1 MRSLESFLSEV
12 PFSPIDAISVTTPT
26 SGQNKIYEIWTLAV
40 RLSIQLSLLI
50 LHSFIPDYYCD
61 M

>member
-40 RLSIQLSLLI
+40 RLFLAAELNNREKIYALRAE
-50 LHSFIPDYYCD
+50 
-61 M
+61 

>member
-40 RLSIQLSLLI
+40 RLKRSASGFSLSRPTLRE
-50 LHSFIPDYYCD
+50 S
-61 M
+61 